1 MSESLPSPDFTRLGP
16 PAGYRL
22 AVTGGCGGI
31 GRHLV
36 DVALETG
43 LEVAI
48 LDLAEPMER
57 HGVPDG
63 VTAIAYDARDD
74 DDTARAFGDLAKV
87 WDGEIDGFVHLPGYM
102 TTGKTIEELTMEE
115 IDEQLNVNLRSA
127 FPATR
132 AVLPMLRKAGGGEI
146 VFAAS
151 GLATLVEPGTGTYSA
166 AKAGLIALAKGL
178 SKENAPDIRANCIA
192 PGGVD
197 TAFLR
202 GGTGR
207 GGDETNEDFFST
219 SPHMA
224 KILQTIPAGR
234 IAVTADIVG
243 PILFLLSEKSRFMT
257 GQTMYVN
264 GGRLMV

>member
-1 MSESLPSPDFTRLGP
+1 MSNLPSPDFTRLGP
-16 PAGYRL
+16 PEGFRL
-22 AVTGGCGGI
+22 VVTGGCGGI
-31 GRHLV
+31 GRDLV
-36 DVALETG
+36 ETS
-43 LEVAI
+43 VAI
-48 LDLAEPMER
+48 GLKVAVIDLPEPLER

-63 VTAIAYDARDD
+63 VLAVAYDARKDGE
-74 DDTARAFGDLAKV
+74 AERAFGEVAAA

-102 TTGKTIEELTMEE
+102 TTGRTIEELSMAE
-115 IDEQLNVNLRSA
+115 IDEQLTVNLRSA
-127 FPATR
+127 FPAVK
-132 AVLPMLRKAGGGEI
+132 AALPLLRKAGGGSI

-178 SKENAPDIRANCIA
+178 AKENAPDIRVNCVA

-234 IAVTADIVG
+234 IAVTDDITG
-243 PILFLLSEKSRFMT
+243 PLLFLLSEKSRFMT
-257 GQTMYVN
+257 GQTLYIN